1 MVKET
6 QIYKIMS
13 NNQHINLNI
22 KIKIFISL
30 VGLTLAILHAS
41 KIINFDTQGLF
52 LLVIA
57 FLPWLAGFLS
67 KAELPGGWKL
77 EFIQQIQ
84 EEQIRQKYE
93 IEQLKFLIEGFVTDS
108 ELNILKRL
116 NLPEPY
122 LVKVDKTSHFFS
134 SELDRLR
141 RLGVIANF
149 DNKGRATLLQN
160 DGDSREVKEHFY
172 ITEKGKSY
180 LKFRGVT

>member
-1 MVKET
+1 MN
-6 QIYKIMS
+6 
-13 NNQHINLNI
+13 NNQHGLLNMKM
-22 KIKIFISL
+22 KIAISL
-30 VGLTLAILHAS
+30 IGLALAILHAT
-41 KIINFDTQGLF
+41 KFLNFDTQGLI

-57 FLPWLAGFLS
+57 FLPCLAGFLS

-84 EEQIRQKYE
+84 EEQVRQKYE
-93 IEQLKFLIEGFVTDS
+93 IEQLKFLIEGFVTES

-116 NLPEPY
+116 SSSEPY

-141 RLGVIANF
+141 RLGLIANPN
-149 DNKGRATLLQN
+149 NKGRATLLKD
-160 DGDSREVKEHFY
+160 DGQSREVKEHFY

-180 LKFRGVT
+180 LKFRGTA